1 MSQSQ
6 IHDAL
11 VATAEGVAV
20 KIKVVPNAS
29 RTKIAGQLGDRI
41 KLAVAAPPEAG
52 KANKAVCRLLADL
65 FNLPLREVRIAA
77 GLSQP
82 RKTVELLGI
91 SLCKAAEQLGKQVVR

>member
-11 VATAEGVAV
+11 AATSDGVAV

-29 RTKIAGQLGDRI
+29 RTKIAGLLGDRV
-41 KLAVAAPPEAG
+41 KVAVAAPPEAG
-52 KANKAVCRLLADL
+52 KANKAVCKLLADL
-65 FNLPLREVRIAA
+65 FNLPAGEVRIVA
-77 GLSQP
+77 GLSWP

-91 SLCKAAEQLGKQVVR
+91 SMCEAAERFGKT